1 MAETPPEQGSN
12 ARSPV
17 RRHSLAGEILATLGA
32 ICLALGWFAFPLPL
46 QSPGSAPPPGT
57 PPHLRIERVD
67 ALTTDPTGR
76 LYRRLRADEM
86 RRMTPGAKSV
96 LVRPRLTVFPA
107 TGPMWHFE
115 AETGEVSPD
124 GKNIYLP
131 GSVLG
136 RRDAIEPLEI
146 DSRDL
151 RIMATNNYGES
162 DEPATLRGTT
172 FEARG
177 TGMKIWLEEGRI
189 DLLSDASGVMRPR

>member
-1 MAETPPEQGSN
+1 MPPEQGSI
-12 ARSPV
+12 ARSPAPQL
-17 RRHSLAGEILATLGA
+17 SLAWEILATLGV
-32 ICLALGWFAFPLPL
+32 IFLALGWFAFPLSL
-46 QSPGSAPPPGT
+46 QSPGSAPPLGT

-67 ALTTDPTGR
+67 ALTTDPSGR
-76 LYRRLRADEM
+76 PYRRLRADEM
-86 RRMTPGAKSV
+86 QRMTPGAKSV

-131 GSVLG
+131 GPVLG
-136 RRDAIEPLEI
+136 RRDAVEPLEI

-151 RIMATNNYGES
+151 RITTTNSYGES
-162 DEPATLRGTT
+162 DEPATIRGTT

-177 TGMKIWLEEGRI
+177 TGMKIWFEEGRI
-189 DLLSDASGVMRPR
+189 DLLSDARGVMRPR

>member
-1 MAETPPEQGSN
+1 MPPEQGSN
-12 ARSPV
+12 ARSPAP
-17 RRHSLAGEILATLGA
+17 RLPLAWEILATLGA
-32 ICLALGWFAFPLPL
+32 IFLALGWFAFLLPL
-46 QSPGSAPPPGT
+46 KSPGSAPPPGT
-57 PPHLRIERVD
+57 APHLRIERVD

-76 LYRRLRADEM
+76 LHRRLRADEM
-86 RRMTPGAKSV
+86 RRMTPDAKSV
-96 LVRPRLTVFPA
+96 LIRPRLTVFPA
-107 TGPMWHFE
+107 TGPMWHFQ

-131 GSVLG
+131 GPVLG
-136 RRDAIEPLEI
+136 RRDAVEPLEI

-151 RIMATNNYGES
+151 RITAMNNYGES
-162 DEPATLRGTT
+162 DEPATIRGTT

>member
-1 MAETPPEQGSN
+1 MPPEQGPN
-12 ARSPV
+12 TRSPAP
-17 RRHSLAGEILATLGA
+17 RRSPRLETLPTLGA
-32 ICLALGWFAFPLPL
+32 VFLALGWFAFPLPL
-46 QSPGSAPPPGT
+46 KSPGSVPPPGT

-67 ALTTDPTGR
+67 ALTTDPSGR

-86 RRMTPGAKSV
+86 QRMTPGAKSV

-107 TGPMWHFE
+107 TGPMWHFK

-124 GKNIYLP
+124 GKTIYLP
-131 GSVLG
+131 GPVLG
-136 RRDAIEPLEI
+136 RRGAIEPLEI
-146 DSRDL
+146 DTRDL

-162 DEPATLRGTT
+162 DEPATIRGTT

-189 DLLSDASGVMRPR
+189 DLLSDASGIMGPR

>member
-1 MAETPPEQGSN
+1 MGETLIAVGT
-12 ARSPV
+12 
-17 RRHSLAGEILATLGA
+17 IL
-32 ICLALGWFAFPLPL
+32 LALGWFAYLLRFEP
-46 QSPGSAPPPGT
+46 PGSAPPPGT

-67 ALTTDPTGR
+67 ALTTDPSGR

-86 RRMTPGAKSV
+86 QRMTPGAKSV

-131 GSVLG
+131 GPVLG
-136 RRDAIEPLEI
+136 RRDAVEPLEI

-162 DEPATLRGTT
+162 DEPATIRGST

-189 DLLSDASGVMRPR
+189 DLLSDASGVMQPR

>member
-1 MAETPPEQGSN
+1 MPPEQGSN
-12 ARSPV
+12 ARSPAP
-17 RRHSLAGEILATLGA
+17 RFSLAWEVLATLGV
-32 ICLALGWFAFPLPL
+32 IFLALGWFAFPLPL
-46 QSPGSAPPPGT
+46 QSPGSAPPPGA

-67 ALTTDPTGR
+67 ALTTDPAGR
-76 LYRRLRADEM
+76 PYRRLRADEM
-86 RRMTPGAKSV
+86 QRMTPGAKSV

-107 TGPMWHFE
+107 TGPMWYFE

-131 GSVLG
+131 GPVVG
-136 RRDAIEPLEI
+136 RRDTVEPLEI
-146 DSRDL
+146 DGRDL

-162 DEPATLRGTT
+162 DEPATIRGTT

-189 DLLSDASGVMRPR
+189 DLLSDASGVLRTR

>member
-12 ARSPV
+12 ARSPAP
-17 RRHSLAGEILATLGA
+17 RLPLAWEIFATLGA
-32 ICLALGWFAFPLPL
+32 VFLALGWFAFPLVL

-67 ALTTDPTGR
+67 ALTTGPTGR
-76 LYRRLRADEM
+76 LHRRLRADEM
-86 RRMTPGAKSV
+86 RRMTPDAKSV

-131 GSVLG
+131 GPVLG
-136 RRDAIEPLEI
+136 RRDAVEPLEI

-162 DEPATLRGTT
+162 DKPATIRGTT

>member
-12 ARSPV
+12 ARSPAP
-17 RRHSLAGEILATLGA
+17 RHSLAWEILATLGA
-32 ICLALGWFAFPLPL
+32 IFLALGWFAFPLPL

-67 ALTTDPTGR
+67 ALTTDPSGR

-86 RRMTPGAKSV
+86 QRMTPGAKSV

-107 TGPMWHFE
+107 AGPMWHFE

-124 GKNIYLP
+124 GKSIYLP
-131 GSVLG
+131 GRVLG
-136 RRDAIEPLEI
+136 RRDAVEPLEI

-162 DEPATLRGTT
+162 DEPATIRGKT

>member
-1 MAETPPEQGSN
+1 MPPGQGSN
-12 ARSPV
+12 ARSPAP
-17 RRHSLAGEILATLGA
+17 RHSLAWEILATLGA
-32 ICLALGWFAFPLPL
+32 IFLALGWFAFPLSL
-46 QSPGSAPPPGT
+46 QSPGSAPPLGT

-76 LYRRLRADEM
+76 LYRRLRAGEM

-107 TGPMWHFE
+107 TGPIWHFE

-131 GSVLG
+131 GPVLG
-136 RRDAIEPLEI
+136 RRDAIESLEI

-162 DEPATLRGTT
+162 DEPATIRGTT

-189 DLLSDASGVMRPR
+189 DLLSDASGVVRPR

>member
-1 MAETPPEQGSN
+1 MAREQGTN
-12 ARSPV
+12 ARLPALRRSP
-17 RRHSLAGEILATLGA
+17 AGEILVTLGV
-32 ICLALGWFAFPLPL
+32 LLFVLGWFAFPLPFR
-46 QSPGSAPPPGT
+46 SPDSAPPPGS
-57 PPHLRIERVD
+57 PPHLLIEQLD

-76 LYRRLRADEM
+76 MYRRLRAEAM
-86 RRMTPGAKSV
+86 RRWTPNTKSV
-96 LVRPRLTVFPA
+96 LVRPRLTMFSA
-107 TGPMWHFE
+107 AGPMWHFE

-131 GSVLG
+131 GPVVG
-136 RRDAIEPLEI
+136 RRDTVEPLEI
-146 DSRDL
+146 DGRDL

-162 DEPATLRGTT
+162 DEPATIRGTT

>member
-1 MAETPPEQGSN
+1 MSPAPERS
-12 ARSPV
+12 ARSPHAV
-17 RRHSLAGEILATLGA
+17 SLDILASVSVA
-32 ICLALGWFAFPLPL
+32 LALFTFGWFVYPLH
-46 QSPGSAPPPGT
+46 SPGDTPSPGA

-67 ALTTDPTGR
+67 ALTTDPSGR

-86 RRMTPGAKSV
+86 QRMTPSVKSV
-96 LVRPRLTVFPA
+96 LVRPRLTLFPA
-107 TGPMWHFE
+107 AGPMWHFE
-115 AETGEVSPD
+115 AATGEVSPD

-136 RRDAIEPLEI
+136 RRDSVEPLEI

-151 RIMATNNYGES
+151 RIMATSNYGES
-162 DEPATLRGTT
+162 DEPATIRGTT

-189 DLLSDASGVMRPR
+189 DLLSNASGIMWPR